1 MDVIINAQIGRLNEY
16 VVFPSDVDN
25 YNFIC
30 QAMCQ
35 VRSTMASSH
44 DMNVENVPLKCVL
57 RVEQL
62 LLAGVSNNTNISDNN
77 NPVQRKK
84 SFRKRRREN
93 DENYLEDDAIQNI
106 FEQQRGTG
114 EGDKRQLVE
123 DGVLESPITGPKKVA
138 PDGSE
143 RSINKIGTSFYGDE

>member
-93 DENYLEDDAIQNI
+93 DENYLEDDVPLERAFKRSRFQEIDQLFTNEKEKSNA
-106 FEQQRGTG
+106 FEAELMNMLKDG
-114 EGDKRQLVE
+114 ERL
-123 DGVLESPITGPKKVA
+123 
-138 PDGSE
+138 
-143 RSINKIGTSFYGDE
+143 